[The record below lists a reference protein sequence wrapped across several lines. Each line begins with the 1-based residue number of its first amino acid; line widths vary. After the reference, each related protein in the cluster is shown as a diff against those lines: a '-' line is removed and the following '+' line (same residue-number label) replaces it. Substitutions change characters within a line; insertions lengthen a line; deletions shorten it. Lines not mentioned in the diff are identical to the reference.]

1 MGTSDWAWL
10 ERKADEAER
19 VEAELLRCAKEK
31 ALFSGKEPFDF
42 RALCCRYDPSSEM
55 SASSELTD
63 PAGTAT
69 ALERRYYIDYPN
81 VMTIAE
87 FAETLERIRSSR

>member
-1 MGTSDWAWL
+1 L
-10 ERKADEAER
+10 KLADIVGGGVAQVSAER
-19 VEAELLRCAKEK
+19 ENGNERLGVAG
-31 ALFSGKEPFDF
+31 GKEPFDF

-63 PAGTAT
+63 PAGTAA
-69 ALERRYYIDYPN
+69 ALERRYYIDYPH

-87 FAETLERIRSSR
+87 FAETLERMRSFR